1 MVRTTLLLQHKSLNF
16 GVFKTTHIP
25 TIEKIRLRNGKAS
38 FKFSRFIASLIL
50 PTFVGYLSHAFVP
63 HESDL
68 RAFNPLLDQFFKE
81 NLDEYNNLIDIV
93 HIFVSVLITLLIYNI
108 GALTTFPANCGI
120 FYSLK
125 ILCYP
130 LLAYKFIYFFIYK
143 SYFIGCIVVSIIV
156 YLHCYYSQQI
166 PIHWREPLYLRLLK
180 IISILSICYLSL
192 FWGIYNNCSITVS
205 VGDNTKPQTVRIR
218 DIIDYFKEL
227 FENFEYEQYY
237 ADNMDDL
244 FNTFSSDEEGYEY
257 FESYDNGH
265 DDGTESESESGSGSE
280 KKKKRKR
287 KQKRK
292 KRKRSG
298 GGNNS
303 GFRFNFGNFR
313 DWGADILDGTQN
325 KCRKVLGVDKKATT
339 KEIKR
344 AYRTLAV
351 KYHPDAVKDKNDE
364 KAKEKAHQKMI
375 EINNAYDCLKAN
387 F

>member
-1 MVRTTLLLQHKSLNF
+1 
-16 GVFKTTHIP
+16 
-25 TIEKIRLRNGKAS
+25 
-38 FKFSRFIASLIL
+38 
-50 PTFVGYLSHAFVP
+50 
-63 HESDL
+63 
-68 RAFNPLLDQFFKE
+68 
-81 NLDEYNNLIDIV
+81 
-93 HIFVSVLITLLIYNI
+93 
-108 GALTTFPANCGI
+108 
-120 FYSLK
+120 
-125 ILCYP
+125 
-130 LLAYKFIYFFIYK
+130 
-143 SYFIGCIVVSIIV
+143 
-156 YLHCYYSQQI
+156 
-166 PIHWREPLYLRLLK
+166 
-180 IISILSICYLSL
+180 
-192 FWGIYNNCSITVS
+192 
-205 VGDNTKPQTVRIR
+205 
-218 DIIDYFKEL
+218 
-227 FENFEYEQYY
+227 
-237 ADNMDDL
+237 MDDL